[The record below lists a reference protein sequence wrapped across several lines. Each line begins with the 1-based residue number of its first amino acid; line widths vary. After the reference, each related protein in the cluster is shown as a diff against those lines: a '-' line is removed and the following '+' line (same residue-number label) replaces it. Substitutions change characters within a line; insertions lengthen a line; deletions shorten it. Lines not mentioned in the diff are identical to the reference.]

1 MRWPPSVSEREEIQ
15 PGQDFLCLFCIRL
28 LHADQHFVQDCF
40 CKELMVYLLHDH
52 IAGVQPIFR
61 TVSLAVPDYLAAS
74 LLQPAEAPGKGG
86 LASPVIT
93 NDAYNAAGRNRAI
106 LYVQDC

>member
-1 MRWPPSVSEREEIQ
+1 
-15 PGQDFLCLFCIRL
+15 
-28 LHADQHFVQDCF
+28 
-40 CKELMVYLLHDH
+40 MVYLLHDH

-61 TVSLAVPDYLAAS
+61 TVSPAVPDYLAAS

-93 NDAYNAAGRNRAI
+93 NDAYNAAGWNSAI
-106 LYVQDC
+106 LYVKDCRFVGIRKAELLQLQFRPCALRCLRRL